1 MMIIYK
7 DQVDFPCKRDYNRLN
22 VKKLL
27 QRSVWISN
35 PVKFLTTKNQNILH
49 LS

>member
-7 DQVDFPCKRDYNRLN
+7 DQVDFRLMKVYNHLN
-22 VKKLL
+22 INKML

-35 PVKFLTTKNQNILH
+35 LVKFLTTKNQNILH